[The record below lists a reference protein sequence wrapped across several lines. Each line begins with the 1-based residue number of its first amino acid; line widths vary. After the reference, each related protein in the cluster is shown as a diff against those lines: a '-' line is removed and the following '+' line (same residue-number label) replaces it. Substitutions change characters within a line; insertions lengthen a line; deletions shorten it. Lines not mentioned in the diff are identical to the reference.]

1 MMSGIQLYRL
11 IWFLRTEPG
20 AKLKTETLGKM
31 HIHCNQYEAE
41 NLDPLKVGTRL
52 LRETEAALDLVPNS
66 LGK

>member
-1 MMSGIQLYRL
+1 MMAGIQLYRS
-11 IWFLRTEPG
+11 IWFLRTN
-20 AKLKTETLGKM
+20 AKIKTDMLGTWW
-31 HIHCNQYEAE
+31 IYCNQYEAE